1 MLSDLE
7 RHEIAKFAEIH
18 SFSFKE
24 AMVLPG
30 IFEKVAGVANKPLRV
45 VINWAI
51 YSNPELAQYIVKLAK
66 EVVENMGDE
75 MDELI
80 AEGGK

>member
-7 RHEIAKFAEIH
+7 RLEIAKFAEIH
-18 SFSFKE
+18 GLSFKE
-24 AMVLPG
+24 TMVLPG
-30 IFEKVAGVANKPLRV
+30 IFEKVAGVAHKSLRV

-51 YSNPELAQYIVKLAK
+51 YSNPELAKYIVSLAK

-80 AEGGK
+80 AQGGK